1 MILLLLFHSQS
12 CSPFSEH
19 HKIEAWSTQTTWKK
33 QQAAFCLE
41 VLTQSIPDETR
52 ALSTQAIKPAQQTL
66 MTPINGSLIKC
77 FISSWNKLIYDLQ
90 IKLYPKVFLPGA
102 VRPSLSCSGESN
114 ILVNTRM
121 PLESWQTGTWN
132 LPLNPHTKGEP
143 IEIPGKRQMETIFHG
158 LVFFAQMNHSI
169 NNTVKI
175 NPESILTEK
184 YSCF

>member
-77 FISSWNKLIYDLQ
+77 FISAWNKLIHDLQ

-102 VRPSLSCSGESN
+102 CSKTFTLLLRGKQHPGQHKN
-114 ILVNTRM
+114 APWVMVNRY
-121 PLESWQTGTWN
+121 LESS
-132 LPLNPHTKGEP
+132 PNPHTKGGP
-143 IEIPGKRQMETIFHG
+143 IENPGKKQMETIFHG
-158 LVFFAQMNHSI
+158 LVFLHRWITA
-169 NNTVKI
+169 
-175 NPESILTEK
+175 
-184 YSCF
+184 